1 MPVRATAAASAV
13 NTDFSM
19 KSVSFPD
26 GPVASVQGG
35 NSAVPLSPAVW
46 EQSRLP
52 SWSPGVVYR
61 GDDLPGVPLDCFTSS
76 MIDDGS
82 DPAWVPYE
90 HSGCDPVLSPVEEFS
105 ESGEGSEEEP
115 DLMEVDQD

>member
-1 MPVRATAAASAV
+1 
-13 NTDFSM
+13 M

-26 GPVASVQGG
+26 APVASVQGG
-35 NSAVPLSPAVW
+35 IPSLSSSSAVW
-46 EQSRLP
+46 GQSQLP
-52 SWSPGVVYR
+52 SWSPGAVHC

-90 HSGCDPVLSPVEEFS
+90 HFGCDPVVTAPPGSCS
-105 ESGEGSEEEP
+105 ESCSGSEEELDP
-115 DLMEVDQD
+115 MEVDQD